1 MLAQANVN
9 SGGRGLKANG
19 ESVIILANGVAVIP
33 LENEELV
40 EKNEGFEKMK
50 ETKVMG
56 EFSHNSEPGVEV
68 QRMDCRGSCE
78 KIEGK
83 FCLSTC
89 LEGVAM
95 EGIELNLK
103 EEVICIEHDVRP
115 NAEKVEKIVD
125 PREKR
130 VRKWKRAL
138 GPKARFWEKLRAQFR
153 K

>member
-1 MLAQANVN
+1 MDEGAIGRSFQNMCSEIEGAQIGYQRDEAHVV
-9 SGGRGLKANG
+9 GTVDLGYR
-19 ESVIILANGVAVIP
+19 
-33 LENEELV
+33 
-40 EKNEGFEKMK
+40 
-50 ETKVMG
+50 VMG

-68 QRMDCRGSCE
+68 QRMDCRGS
-78 KIEGK
+78 
-83 FCLSTC
+83 

-115 NAEKVEKIVD
+115 NAEKVENIVD